1 MKKVIIFAL
10 ILMLVFPC
18 ILGVSLNVEKES
30 ANEVLIMGLNE
41 PAVFDLKIT
50 NYGEDDYF
58 QFYNLLGF
66 SMFPIGTVQINHLQT
81 RRVELKVSPIGE
93 FNTSGPYT
101 FNYFIVGEDGSESE
115 QKLSFKVVELKDVFE
130 VGASDINPET
140 NSLDIYI
147 HNKVNYDF
155 ENVNVQFSSAFFEL
169 EEDFSLGPNQ
179 RKDFHV
185 ELNSKD
191 FQKLMAGF
199 YTLDAEVN
207 VKDLTADFESVI
219 KFEEKDLLITT
230 TKDYGFFVNTKIIE
244 KENQGNIIAKSEIS
258 LQKNIIS
265 RLFTSFN
272 IEPDYVER
280 TGLDVTYG
288 WNRNIKP
295 GESLEIVVKTN
306 WFFPILLVFFIIA
319 VVILA
324 KQYSKSYLVLDKKVT
339 FMRTKGG
346 EFALKVTIMAQAKQY
361 IEKVNIIDRFPP
373 LVKIHNIFGGDRPVR
388 INEKSNRIEWNFE
401 RFEAGELRVL
411 SYIIYSKVGVVGRFA
426 LPTTTAIFEKDGK
439 IKETSSNRVFFVSEQ
454 KKIREDE

>member
-10 ILMLVFPC
+10 ILMFVFPC
-18 ILGVSLNVEKES
+18 ILGVSLDVEKES

-66 SMFPIGTVQINHLQT
+66 SMFPVGTVQIAHLQT

-93 FNTSGPYT
+93 FNTRGPYT

-155 ENVNVQFSSAFFEL
+155 EKV
-169 EEDFSLGPNQ
+169 
-179 RKDFHV
+179 
-185 ELNSKD
+185 
-191 FQKLMAGF
+191 MAGF

-388 INEKSNRIEWNFE
+388 INEKSNRMEWNLE
-401 RFEAGELRVL
+401 RFEAG
-411 SYIIYSKVGVVGRFA
+411 
-426 LPTTTAIFEKDGK
+426 
-439 IKETSSNRVFFVSEQ
+439 
-454 KKIREDE
+454 

>member
-1 MKKVIIFAL
+1 
-10 ILMLVFPC
+10 
-18 ILGVSLNVEKES
+18 
-30 ANEVLIMGLNE
+30 
-41 PAVFDLKIT
+41 
-50 NYGEDDYF
+50 
-58 QFYNLLGF
+58 
-66 SMFPIGTVQINHLQT
+66 
-81 RRVELKVSPIGE
+81 
-93 FNTSGPYT
+93 
-101 FNYFIVGEDGSESE
+101 
-115 QKLSFKVVELKDVFE
+115 
-130 VGASDINPET
+130 
-140 NSLDIYI
+140 
-147 HNKVNYDF
+147 
-155 ENVNVQFSSAFFEL
+155 
-169 EEDFSLGPNQ
+169 
-179 RKDFHV
+179 
-185 ELNSKD
+185 
-191 FQKLMAGF
+191 MAGF

-346 EFALKVTIMAQAKQY
+346 EFELKV
-361 IEKVNIIDRFPP
+361 IDEYCA
-373 LVKIHNIFGGDRPVR
+373 LA
-388 INEKSNRIEWNFE
+388 NR
-401 RFEAGELRVL
+401 
-411 SYIIYSKVGVVGRFA
+411 SKVPESLSG
-426 LPTTTAIFEKDGK
+426 EKM
-439 IKETSSNRVFFVSEQ
+439 IKFYCR
-454 KKIREDE
+454 

>member
-10 ILMLVFPC
+10 ILMFVFPC
-18 ILGVSLNVEKES
+18 ILGVSLDVEKES

-93 FNTSGPYT
+93 FNTRGPYT

-155 ENVNVQFSSAFFEL
+155 E
-169 EEDFSLGPNQ
+169 
-179 RKDFHV
+179 
-185 ELNSKD
+185 
-191 FQKLMAGF
+191 
-199 YTLDAEVN
+199 
-207 VKDLTADFESVI
+207 SVI

-244 KENQGNIIAKSEIS
+244 KENQGNILAKSEIS

-280 TGLDVTYG
+280 TGMDVTYG
-288 WNRNIKP
+288 
-295 GESLEIVVKTN
+295 
-306 WFFPILLVFFIIA
+306 
-319 VVILA
+319 
-324 KQYSKSYLVLDKKVT
+324 
-339 FMRTKGG
+339 
-346 EFALKVTIMAQAKQY
+346 
-361 IEKVNIIDRFPP
+361 
-373 LVKIHNIFGGDRPVR
+373 
-388 INEKSNRIEWNFE
+388 
-401 RFEAGELRVL
+401 
-411 SYIIYSKVGVVGRFA
+411 
-426 LPTTTAIFEKDGK
+426 
-439 IKETSSNRVFFVSEQ
+439 
-454 KKIREDE
+454 